1 MLTPDPRLAAPS
13 PGTTPE
19 QSPSTYVPII
29 LLPRPSVLNSP
40 RQNWDIV
47 FRKSLHIHGFIVSR
61 IQDKYLDSF
70 YKEVPEWI
78 ATGKVKIREEIAEGL
93 DKVGDLFVAVQKG
106 YNTGKAVIKVADE

>member
-1 MLTPDPRLAAPS
+1 MT
-13 PGTTPE
+13 
-19 QSPSTYVPII
+19 
-29 LLPRPSVLNSP
+29 
-40 RQNWDIV
+40 
-47 FRKSLHIHGFIVSR
+47 R